1 VPWNFDEESVDVLR
15 FFAKLKCRLMPYL
28 YAAAV
33 EATRCGLPVLRAMIL
48 EFENDPACE
57 YLDRQYMLGGS
68 LLAAPIFS
76 PDGDV
81 SFYLP
86 SGKWTSFLTGET
98 VQGGAWRHERH
109 GYLSL
114 PFYVRPG
121 SLIALGNL
129 DNRPDYDYASGVE
142 LHLFALR
149 DGMQTAAT
157 VYGPTGE
164 EELHVTCAQ
173 RGNMI
178 AVEATGTG
186 KPWTLVLR
194 GTPSVAAVWGAAYK
208 PRADRV
214 EILPQAGVRR
224 IEIDV

>member
-1 VPWNFDEESVDVLR
+1 
-15 FFAKLKCRLMPYL
+15 MPYL

-33 EATRCGLPVLRAMIL
+33 DATRSGLPVLRAMIL
-48 EFENDPACE
+48 EFESDPACE

-68 LLAAPIFS
+68 LLVAPIFS

-86 SGKWTSFLTGET
+86 QGTWTSLLTGET
-98 VQGGAWRHERH
+98 VQGSAWRHERH

-114 PFYVRPG
+114 PLHVRPG
-121 SLIALGNL
+121 SLIALGNV
-129 DNRPDYDYASGVE
+129 DGRPDYDYASGVE
-142 LHLFALR
+142 LHLFALP
-149 DGMQTAAT
+149 DGAQTAAT

-164 EELHVTCAQ
+164 EELQVTCAQ
-173 RGNMI
+173 QGNRI
-178 AVEATGTG
+178 TIEATGAG

-194 GTPSVAAVWGAAYK
+194 GISSVTAVRGAAYE
-208 PRADRV
+208 PRTDGV
-214 EILPQAGVRR
+214 KIVPQAGVSR